1 MHGLR
6 TCAKLDMYLCEFV
19 WQWGSC
25 REPLFKDAA
34 GFHTMKREVLF
45 TDYLDLEN
53 VADKP
58 VSCKD
63 VF

>member
-1 MHGLR
+1 MSVSLYGKGIL
-6 TCAKLDMYLCEFV
+6 AKLDMYVHEFV
-19 WQWGSC
+19 WQC
-25 REPLFKDAA
+25 REPPFTAA
-34 GFHTMKREVLF
+34 MKHELLF